1 MAAVLWESLMSAL
14 SIVGVAGN
22 ITRPSRTATLL
33 SAVLAEI
40 VTLSGGAQSRLIELV
55 DIGPELFQSIQPERF
70 ESFVSQRISPQ
81 VRSIIRAIEAADA
94 LVVGTPV
101 YKGSYTGAL
110 KHLFDLIPPNALAGK
125 PVLLAATGGSPLHG
139 LVTEHE
145 LRPLFG
151 FFGALTMPTTI
162 FALESDFQNYRIEK
176 PELAAR
182 ISRAAAEIAE
192 FLMAQSAR
200 WRAQAAIATA

>member
-1 MAAVLWESLMSAL
+1 MAVSWESLMNAL

-40 VTLSGGAQSRLIELV
+40 VALSGAQSRLIELV
-55 DIGPELFQSIQPERF
+55 DIGPQLFQSIQPERF

-81 VRSIIRAIEAADA
+81 VRSIIQAIETADA

-110 KHLFDLIPPNALAGK
+110 KHLFDLIPPNALDGK

-139 LVTEHE
+139 LVTEHQ

-162 FALESDFQNYRIEK
+162 FALESDFQNYRVER
-176 PELAAR
+176 PELAVR
-182 ISRAAAEIAE
+182 VSRAAAEIAD
-192 FLMAQSAR
+192 FLVARSAR
-200 WRAQAAIATA
+200 RRAQAALATA